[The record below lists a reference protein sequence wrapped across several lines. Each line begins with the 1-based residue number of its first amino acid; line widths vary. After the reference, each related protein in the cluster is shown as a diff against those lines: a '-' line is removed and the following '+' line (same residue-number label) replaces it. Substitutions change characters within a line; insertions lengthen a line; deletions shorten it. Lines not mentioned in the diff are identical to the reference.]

1 MEGSSCLPQAVGFS
15 EGFGAQPGRVQGA
28 DFGKMLFQN
37 VIGRDSRMEGVWLSV
52 VVTVQERGEFSSF
65 FSCEKPK
72 RSHQNCFRVYD
83 LSEVSLGMKD
93 TNVLRQRSCK
103 LQGPNW

>member
-37 VIGRDSRMEGVWLSV
+37 VIGRDSRMEGVWLGV

-65 FSCEKPK
+65 F
-72 RSHQNCFRVYD
+72 F
-83 LSEVSLGMKD
+83 L
-93 TNVLRQRSCK
+93 
-103 LQGPNW
+103 